1 MFLKKRSGKMTTV
14 AVKEN
19 TLKQLKKLKKRLN
32 KNSLD
37 EVIQYL
43 LKHLNEVVP

>member
-1 MFLKKRSGKMTTV
+1 MTTV